1 MMIKRIGYQTMC
13 KQSGRHVRK
22 RKDDMPKFVASYR
35 RRGQYYKKELKD
47 CGFTRPFFSHYGGW
61 VFIGMIAI
69 IAVALINLE
78 KPLGWTGID
87 VITALFALVAVILGY
102 QQWRAARN
110 EISLDTFYERLET
123 TNKLLDQWPVA
134 RPLAAPWP
142 QLTETTNLSE
152 DDYRCAMYVY
162 RELDSLEY
170 AIAKYQLGYMS
181 PENAFRSLRTFRTRC
196 HSSTFR
202 ALALQVIDKHSG
214 YSDLTKQ
221 VVRKVVTRI
230 SSEGSSQASFTY
242 TSLAA
247 STPANKDLVS
257 WR

>member
-1 MMIKRIGYQTMC
+1 
-13 KQSGRHVRK
+13 
-22 RKDDMPKFVASYR
+22 MPRFKASYSQR
-35 RRGQYYKKELKD
+35 RQGYKELKD
-47 CGFTRPFFSHYGGW
+47 CGFTRPFYSHYGGW
-61 VFIGMIAI
+61 IFIGMVAI

-110 EISLDTFYERLET
+110 EISLNTFYERLET

-142 QLTETTNLSE
+142 QLTKTTNLSE

-170 AIAKYQLGYMS
+170 ALAKYQLGYMS
-181 PENAFRSLRTFRTRC
+181 SENALRSLRTFRTRC
-196 HSSTFR
+196 HSSTFS
-202 ALALQVIDKHSG
+202 ALALQAIHEHSG

-221 VVRKVVTRI
+221 VVRKVVTKI
-230 SSEGSSQASFTY
+230 SSEGSSREERPLRGSSPMMQ
-242 TSLAA
+242 TSSNA
-247 STPANKDLVS
+247 
-257 WR
+257 